1 MLINYSEWK
10 ETRKQSYFKHQ
21 TTKKTKNKPIK
32 VPFSLS
38 AIVNS
43 VNVSGLPQ
51 LAVLGRGREDSSACP
66 FILT

>member
-1 MLINYSEWK
+1 MIRNMQ
-10 ETRKQSYFKHQ
+10 TNYFKHQ
-21 TTKKTKNKPIK
+21 TTKKTKKNKPIK
-32 VPFSLS
+32 VPFYLS

-51 LAVLGRGREDSSACP
+51 LAVLGRGREDWEDSSACP